1 MSLIEILFLSIALG
15 IDCCVVSFSQ
25 GLIFT
30 ANRRK
35 NSFLLALTMGAFQGI
50 CLLYTSM
57 SKIRVSGEGDAG
69 SNGGPAGDLFVVL
82 HVKAS
87 DYFKRDGLDVYTR
100 IDINP
105 AQAVLGDEVEIE
117 TLDGVKSIKIQP
129 GVQSGNT
136 VKIKGAGV
144 PVISRPSQRG
154 DHAVSYTHLDV
165 YKRQILTQRMTCN
178 IIRVYIKF

>member
-1 MSLIEILFLSIALG
+1 MEIKIPAG
-15 IDCCVVSFSQ
+15 VD
-25 GLIFT
+25 
-30 ANRRK
+30 N
-35 NSFLLALTMGAFQGI
+35 
-50 CLLYTSM
+50 M

-100 IDINP
+100 VDINP

-117 TLDGVKSIKIQP
+117 TLDGMKTIKIQP

-154 DHAVSYTHLDV
+154 DHVIIINV
-165 YKRQILTQRMTCN
+165 VIPTQPSEEEKQLYRRLYELKGGKKPQETLLN
-178 IIRVYIKF
+178 KVKGAFR